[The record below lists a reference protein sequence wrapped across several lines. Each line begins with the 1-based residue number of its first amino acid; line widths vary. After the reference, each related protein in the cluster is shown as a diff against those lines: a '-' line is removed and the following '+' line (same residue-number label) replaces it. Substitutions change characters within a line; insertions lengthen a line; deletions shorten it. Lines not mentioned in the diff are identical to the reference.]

1 MFGSG
6 VEITFQNV
14 FHLEMHYNNIYFKKL
29 FLTLIH
35 QNNPKVQKKMNL
47 KKNLKI
53 MIVPLCQIITKAK
66 WYEEI
71 TVNQEI
77 FHCEL

>member
-1 MFGSG
+1 
-6 VEITFQNV
+6 
-14 FHLEMHYNNIYFKKL
+14 
-29 FLTLIH
+29 
-35 QNNPKVQKKMNL
+35 MNL
-47 KKNLKI
+47 KKYLKI